1 MKLREAFYFAHPYEQ
16 ILATE
21 KYCTALYGSNIWD
34 LTSPEAEMVFAA
46 WRTGHKIAWRVHRG
60 CRSYLV
66 QQVLAPHVT
75 SLRVQ
80 ILCKFRGFF
89 RSLLDSPS
97 TEVAVVARLA
107 ARDLRSSVGTNL
119 ALLQRE
125 TGLDPWVV
133 GPGHL
138 RAVLLDKAR
147 VVVPD
152 QDKWRVPYLERLLAE
167 RLQAYYTADTLA
179 EEKLT
184 ALINP
189 IVVN

>member
-1 MKLREAFYFAHPYEQ
+1 
-16 ILATE
+16 
-21 KYCTALYGSNIWD
+21 
-34 LTSPEAEMVFAA
+34 MVFAA